1 MRLMATESEVGVIDC
16 NERLPWAPM
25 SARCSSMTSICIIT
39 ARGGSKRIP
48 RKNIKD
54 FCGKPIIAYSIE
66 AALASGVFD
75 TVIVSTD
82 DDEIAEVSRR
92 HGAEVPFM
100 RSEATSNDYATTAD
114 VLCEVLD
121 EYQKRGVSFDSICC
135 LYPTAPFV
143 RASELRKAAS
153 MLDDWVSSVIPVTSF
168 DFPPLRG
175 FKIDKDGSVEY
186 AFPEYAQARS
196 QDLPEMVHDCGRFYF
211 ANTEAF
217 RRSGSFITER
227 VRALRIPSKFVQD
240 IDTPE
245 DWEIAERKYQS
256 MIQED

>member
-1 MRLMATESEVGVIDC
+1 
-16 NERLPWAPM
+16 
-25 SARCSSMTSICIIT
+25 MTSICIIT
-39 ARGGSKRIP
+39 ARGGSKRVP
-48 RKNIKD
+48 RKNIKE
-54 FCGKPIIAYSIE
+54 FCGKSIIAYSIE

-75 TVIVSTD
+75 TVMVSTD
-82 DDEIAEVSRR
+82 DDEIAEVSRGC
-92 HGAEVPFM
+92 GAEVPFM
-100 RSEATSNDYATTAD
+100 RSEAASSDYATTAD

-121 EYQKRGVSFDSICC
+121 EYQRRGASFDTICC

-143 RASELRKAAS
+143 RASELREAAS
-153 MLDDWVSSVIPVTSF
+153 ILDGGASSVIPVTSF

-175 FKIDKDGSVEY
+175 FKVGEDGSVGY

-217 RRSGSFITER
+217 KRSGSFITER
-227 VRALRIPSKFVQD
+227 TRALRIPSKYVQD
-240 IDTPE
+240 IDTLE
-245 DWEIAERKYQS
+245 DWEIAEQKYLS

>member
-1 MRLMATESEVGVIDC
+1 
-16 NERLPWAPM
+16 
-25 SARCSSMTSICIIT
+25 MTSICIIT
-39 ARGGSKRIP
+39 ARGGSKRVP
-48 RKNIKD
+48 RKNIKE
-54 FCGKPIIAYSIE
+54 FCGKSIIAYSIE

-75 TVIVSTD
+75 TVMVSTD
-82 DDEIAEVSRR
+82 DDEIAEVSRGC
-92 HGAEVPFM
+92 GAEVPFM
-100 RSEATSNDYATTAD
+100 RSEAASSDYATTAD

-121 EYQKRGVSFDSICC
+121 EYQRRGASFDTICC

-143 RASELRKAAS
+143 RASALREAAS
-153 MLDDWVSSVIPVTSF
+153 ILDGGASSVIPVTSF

-175 FKIDKDGSVEY
+175 FKVGEDGSVGY

-217 RRSGSFITER
+217 KRSGSFITER
-227 VRALRIPSKFVQD
+227 TRALRIPSKYVQD
-240 IDTPE
+240 IDTLE
-245 DWEIAERKYQS
+245 DWEIAEQKYLS